1 MQIWDSGCWYFRTGR
16 KDSCFLWSG
25 SRGLEVSFLEDTEV
39 EGGLSSQGETETDSD
54 RETEGTLGLLGL
66 EKLCEHFVKELR
78 TLRNFFLGKRGMLI
92 F

>member
-39 EGGLSSQGETETDSD
+39 EGGLSSQGETET
-54 RETEGTLGLLGL
+54 EGTLGLLGL

>member
-1 MQIWDSGCWYFRTGR
+1 VG
-16 KDSCFLWSG
+16 G
-25 SRGLEVSFLEDTEV
+25 SKRLEAWFLEDTEV
-39 EGGLSSQGETETDSD
+39 EGGLSSESETETDSD
-54 RETEGTLGLLGL
+54 RETERTLGLLGL

>member
-1 MQIWDSGCWYFRTGR
+1 MQIWDSECWYFRTGR

-39 EGGLSSQGETETDSD
+39 EGGQSSQGETETDSD

-78 TLRNFFLGKRGMLI
+78 TLRKKILGKRGMLI

>member
-39 EGGLSSQGETETDSD
+39 EGGQSSQGETETDSD
-54 RETEGTLGLLGL
+54 RETERTLGLLGL

-78 TLRNFFLGKRGMLI
+78 TLRKKILGKRGMLI